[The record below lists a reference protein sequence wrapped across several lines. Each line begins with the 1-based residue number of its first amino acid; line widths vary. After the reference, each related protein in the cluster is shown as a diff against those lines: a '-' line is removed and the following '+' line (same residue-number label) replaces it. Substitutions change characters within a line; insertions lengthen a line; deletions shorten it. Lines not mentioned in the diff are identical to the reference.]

1 MSGPSRQ
8 PDFHLAS
15 PDAIRGG
22 RVTDVYFARSKQI
35 LDAKGIDRHVVME
48 TRTRKLPHGDWGVF
62 CGLEE
67 AIALLEGQ
75 PVDVWALPEGT
86 LFHGGEPTL
95 LVAANYREFSVYE
108 TALLGVLC
116 QASGVATKAARCATA
131 AQGRPVYSF
140 GARRMHPAIAP
151 MIERSAY
158 IGGCAGV
165 ACVPGADLI
174 GEPAVGTIP
183 HALVLILGDSTS
195 ATLAFD
201 EIIEADV
208 PRVALVDT
216 FGDEKF
222 ESLENVEL
230 LDSNIHAVRLDT
242 TSSRRGNMRAIAE
255 EVRWE
260 LDIRGFEAVQ
270 IFVSGGLDEDDIPTL
285 LDAVDAFGVGTAISN
300 APVVDFAMDIVEID
314 GEAIAKRGKESGAK
328 QLHVCSHCGHRAIT
342 LLSTELDACP
352 ACGEA
357 SAMEPQLVRY
367 IDNGKLV
374 RDLPSPQAI
383 RQRVLDQLPDA
394 LDAPASSA

>member
-1 MSGPSRQ
+1 MAP
-8 PDFHLAS
+8 AE
-15 PDAIRGG
+15 AIRSGQ
-22 RVTDVYFARSKQI
+22 VTDVYFARSKQI

-48 TRTRKLPHGDWGVF
+48 TRARKLPEGDFGVF

-67 AIALLEGQ
+67 AMALLEGQ

-86 LFHGGEPTL
+86 LFYGGEPTL
-95 LVAANYREFSVYE
+95 LVAANYRAFSVYE

-116 QASGVATKAARCATA
+116 QSSGIATKAARCVTA
-131 AQGRPVYSF
+131 AQGHPVYSF

-183 HALVLILGDSTS
+183 HALVLVLGDSTS

-201 EIIEADV
+201 EIIDKDV

-242 TSSRRGNMRAIAE
+242 TSSRRGDMRAIAK

-260 LDIRGFEAVQ
+260 FDIRGYENVQ
-270 IFVSGGLDEDDIPTL
+270 LFVSGGLDEDDIPAL
-285 LDAVDAFGVGTAISN
+285 LGVVDAFGVGTAISN

-314 GEAIAKRGKESGAK
+314 GEPVAKRGKESGTK
-328 QLHVCSHCGHRAIT
+328 QLQICSECGHRSVT
-342 LLSTELDACP
+342 LFSTEPTSCP
-352 ACGEA
+352 ACGA
-357 SAMEPQLVRY
+357 SSAAVPQLVQY
-367 IDNGKLV
+367 LDDGELV

-383 RQRVLDQLPDA
+383 RRHVLDQLPGA
-394 LDAPASSA
+394 LNDDDR

>member
-1 MSGPSRQ
+1 MSRSAGQS
-8 PDFHLAS
+8 DFHVAS
-15 PDAIRGG
+15 PEAIRSGQ
-22 RVTDVYFARSKQI
+22 VTDVYFARSKQI

-48 TRTRKLPHGDWGVF
+48 TRARKPPGGDWGVF

-67 AIALLEGQ
+67 VMALLEGQ
-75 PVDVWALPEGT
+75 PVDLWALAEGT
-86 LFHGGEPTL
+86 LFHGEEPAL

-108 TALLGVLC
+108 TALLGMIC
-116 QASGVATKAARCATA
+116 QASGIATKAARCVAA

-165 ACVPGADLI
+165 ACVPGAELL

-222 ESLENVEL
+222 ESLENAEL
-230 LDSNIHAVRLDT
+230 LDSNIYAVRLDT
-242 TSSRRGNMRAIAE
+242 TSSRRGDMRAIAR

-260 LDIRGFEAVQ
+260 LDIRGFENVQ
-270 IFVSGGLDEDDIPTL
+270 IFVSGGLDEDDIPRL
-285 LDAVDAFGVGTAISN
+285 LDVVDAFGVGTAISN
-300 APVVDFAMDIVEID
+300 ASVVDFGMDIVEIE
-314 GEAIAKRGKESGAK
+314 GEPVAKRGKESGAK
-328 QLHVCSHCGHRAIT
+328 QLYVCSDCGHRAIQLFHRDLT
-342 LLSTELDACP
+342 ACP
-352 ACGEA
+352 ECGQ
-357 SAMEPQLVRY
+357 SGTVSPQLVQYLDHGER
-367 IDNGKLV
+367 V
-374 RDLPSPQAI
+374 HDLPSPQTI
-383 RQRVLDQLPDA
+383 RQYVLDQLAEFPQNVD
-394 LDAPASSA
+394 PT

>member
-1 MSGPSRQ
+1 MSDAPRR
-8 PDFHLAS
+8 PDFHMAS
-15 PDAIRGG
+15 ANAIRRGL
-22 RVTDVYFARSKQI
+22 VTDVYFERSKQI

-48 TRTRKLPHGDWGVF
+48 TRSRKLPRGDWGVF

-67 AIALLEGQ
+67 ALAVLEGQ

-86 LFHGGEPTL
+86 LFYGGEPTL
-95 LVAANYREFSVYE
+95 LVAANYREFAVYE

-116 QASGVATKAARCATA
+116 QASGVATKAARCVTA
-131 AQGRPVYSF
+131 AQGHPVYSF

-165 ACVPGADLI
+165 ACIPGAELI

-183 HALVLILGDSTS
+183 HALVLVLGDSTS

-201 EIIEADV
+201 EIIDSNV

-230 LDSNIHAVRLDT
+230 LTSNIHAVRLDT
-242 TSSRRGNMRAIAE
+242 TSSRRGDMGAIAK

-260 LDIRGFEAVQ
+260 FDIRGYENVQ
-270 IFVSGGLDEDDIPTL
+270 LFVSGGLDEDDIPRL
-285 LDAVDAFGVGTAISN
+285 LDVVDAFGVGTAISN
-300 APVVDFAMDIVEID
+300 ASVVDFAMDIVEIE
-314 GEAIAKRGKESGAK
+314 GEPVAKRGKESGTK
-328 QLHVCSHCGHRAIT
+328 QLHVCSHCGYRAIT
-342 LLSTELDACP
+342 LFTTTLSDCP
-352 ACGEA
+352 ACGRSA
-357 SAMEPQLVRY
+357 SIEPQLAKY
-367 IDNGKLV
+367 LENGQLL
-374 RDLPSPQAI
+374 RDLPSPQTI
-383 RQRVLDQLPDA
+383 RQSVLDQLPDT
-394 LDAPASSA
+394 LDDDR

>member
-1 MSGPSRQ
+1 MSDASRR
-8 PDFHLAS
+8 PDFHIAS
-15 PDAIRGG
+15 ADAIRRGL
-22 RVTDVYFARSKQI
+22 VTDVYFARSKQI

-48 TRTRKLPHGDWGVF
+48 ARARKLPQGDWGIF

-67 AIALLEGQ
+67 AMAVLEGQ

-86 LFHGGEPTL
+86 LFYGGEPTL

-116 QASGVATKAARCATA
+116 QASGVATKAARCVTA
-131 AQGRPVYSF
+131 ARGHPVYSF
-140 GARRMHPAIAP
+140 GARRMHPSIAP

-165 ACVPGADLI
+165 ACIPGAELI

-183 HALVLILGDSTS
+183 HALVLVLGDSSS

-230 LDSNIHAVRLDT
+230 LDSNIYAVRLDT
-242 TSSRRGNMRAIAE
+242 TSSRRGDMRAIAK

-260 LDIRGFEAVQ
+260 FDIRGYENVRL
-270 IFVSGGLDEDDIPTL
+270 FVSGGLDEDDIPKL
-285 LDAVDAFGVGTAISN
+285 LDVVDAFGVGTAISN
-300 APVVDFAMDIVEID
+300 ASVVDFAMDIVEIE
-314 GEAIAKRGKESGAK
+314 GEPVAKRGKESGAK
-328 QLHVCSHCGHRAIT
+328 QLHVCSNCGHRTIT
-342 LLSTELDACP
+342 LFTATMSNCPECGSSSTV
-352 ACGEA
+352 
-357 SAMEPQLVRY
+357 EPQLVKYLEHGR
-367 IDNGKLV
+367 LV
-374 RDLPSPQAI
+374 RDLPSPQTI
-383 RQRVLDQLPDA
+383 RQYVLAQLPSR
-394 LDAPASSA
+394 LDADD